1 MKTENNLSS
10 NYKQADR
17 LLVWILWAMLG
28 VSLGLAGI
36 YDTYFLVYTIGF
48 GVVSAATAST
58 RFYSGTIL
66 ARIVNTFAIVLMCA
80 LQIHQGMGREE
91 LHFGVFVALAFLL
104 CYRDWKIIV
113 LGAAL
118 IAIHHFSFNWLQEM
132 GYGFVC
138 LTKPGLG
145 VVLIHAGYVVA
156 ETIVLC
162 YLAIILQRDAL
173 QSAELRDKIAAIRP
187 DEQQINLAVQ
197 TAAISSSGKALQDT
211 LQLINK
217 AIAQV
222 QSTVYG
228 ANRENGKNRALSPA
242 TDPRVSR
249 QRVIFLDD
257 FQVQRLGNGL
267 IRSFGVCRHR
277 RPVRFKSQPR

>member
-1 MKTENNLSS
+1 
-10 NYKQADR
+10 
-17 LLVWILWAMLG
+17 MLG